1 MSTNND
7 ELLYDEDDSVKFIQN
22 YLPQELKGKFSNDD
36 INYIVDLIYDFYE
49 SNGMLDDDGD
59 DEIEIDLLELFYAL
73 RHRWWAILLALVIGA
88 GAAGVYT
95 KKLIAPHYQ
104 STSMVYVLSKET
116 TLASLA
122 DLQIGSQLT
131 KDYSVIIKSRPV
143 LQEVIDKQNL
153 DLTTDEL
160 GEMITIDN
168 PKDTR
173 ILSITVEDIE
183 PMRAKA
189 IVDEVTKS
197 ASNYI
202 GDIMEMV
209 PPKVIEDG
217 VVAVKPSS
225 PSVKKNAAVG
235 GLGLAVLVCGLI
247 CLKTVLD
254 DTIKSEEDIE
264 KYLGL
269 SVLAVIPDT
278 EKK

>member
-1 MSTNND
+1 M
-7 ELLYDEDDSVKFIQN
+7 EKKF
-22 YLPQELKGKFSNDD
+22 E
-36 INYIVDLIYDFYE
+36 
-49 SNGMLDDDGD
+49 DDDG
-59 DEIEIDLLELFYAL
+59 IEIDLLELFYAL

-153 DLTTDEL
+153 DLTTDGL

>member
-1 MSTNND
+1 M
-7 ELLYDEDDSVKFIQN
+7 EKKFED
-22 YLPQELKGKFSNDD
+22 
-36 INYIVDLIYDFYE
+36 
-49 SNGMLDDDGD
+49 D

-160 GEMITIDN
+160 GKMITIDN
-168 PKDTR
+168 PSDTR

-254 DTIKSEEDIE
+254 DTIKSEEDVE

>member
-1 MSTNND
+1 M
-7 ELLYDEDDSVKFIQN
+7 EKKFED
-22 YLPQELKGKFSNDD
+22 
-36 INYIVDLIYDFYE
+36 
-49 SNGMLDDDGD
+49 D

-153 DLTTDEL
+153 ELTTDEL

>member
-1 MSTNND
+1 M
-7 ELLYDEDDSVKFIQN
+7 EKKFED
-22 YLPQELKGKFSNDD
+22 
-36 INYIVDLIYDFYE
+36 
-49 SNGMLDDDGD
+49 D

-143 LQEVIDKQNL
+143 LQKVIDKQNV

-235 GLGLAVLVCGLI
+235 GLVLAVLVCGLI

>member
-1 MSTNND
+1 M
-7 ELLYDEDDSVKFIQN
+7 EKKFED
-22 YLPQELKGKFSNDD
+22 
-36 INYIVDLIYDFYE
+36 
-49 SNGMLDDDGD
+49 D

-247 CLKTVLD
+247 CLKTILD

>member
-1 MSTNND
+1 M
-7 ELLYDEDDSVKFIQN
+7 EKKFED
-22 YLPQELKGKFSNDD
+22 
-36 INYIVDLIYDFYE
+36 
-49 SNGMLDDDGD
+49 D

-131 KDYSVIIKSRPV
+131 KDYSVIVKSRPV

>member
-1 MSTNND
+1 M
-7 ELLYDEDDSVKFIQN
+7 EKKFED
-22 YLPQELKGKFSNDD
+22 
-36 INYIVDLIYDFYE
+36 
-49 SNGMLDDDGD
+49 D

-217 VVAVKPSS
+217 VVAVKSSS

>member
-1 MSTNND
+1 M
-7 ELLYDEDDSVKFIQN
+7 EKKFED
-22 YLPQELKGKFSNDD
+22 
-36 INYIVDLIYDFYE
+36 
-49 SNGMLDDDGD
+49 D

-116 TLASLA
+116 MLASLA

-153 DLTTDEL
+153 AMTTDEL

>member
-1 MSTNND
+1 M
-7 ELLYDEDDSVKFIQN
+7 EKKFED
-22 YLPQELKGKFSNDD
+22 
-36 INYIVDLIYDFYE
+36 
-49 SNGMLDDDGD
+49 D

-217 VVAVKPSS
+217 VVAVKPRS

>member
-1 MSTNND
+1 M
-7 ELLYDEDDSVKFIQN
+7 EKKFED
-22 YLPQELKGKFSNDD
+22 
-36 INYIVDLIYDFYE
+36 
-49 SNGMLDDDGD
+49 D

-160 GEMITIDN
+160 GKMITIDN
-168 PKDTR
+168 PSDTR

-217 VVAVKPSS
+217 IVAVKPSS

-254 DTIKSEEDIE
+254 DTIKSEEDVE

>member
-1 MSTNND
+1 M
-7 ELLYDEDDSVKFIQN
+7 EKKFED
-22 YLPQELKGKFSNDD
+22 
-36 INYIVDLIYDFYE
+36 
-49 SNGMLDDDGD
+49 D

-88 GAAGVYT
+88 GVAGVYT

-160 GEMITIDN
+160 GAMITIDN

>member
-1 MSTNND
+1 M
-7 ELLYDEDDSVKFIQN
+7 EKKFED
-22 YLPQELKGKFSNDD
+22 
-36 INYIVDLIYDFYE
+36 
-49 SNGMLDDDGD
+49 D

-153 DLTTDEL
+153 AMTTDEL

>member
-1 MSTNND
+1 M
-7 ELLYDEDDSVKFIQN
+7 EKKFED
-22 YLPQELKGKFSNDD
+22 
-36 INYIVDLIYDFYE
+36 
-49 SNGMLDDDGD
+49 D

-153 DLTTDEL
+153 DLTTDGL

>member
-1 MSTNND
+1 M
-7 ELLYDEDDSVKFIQN
+7 EKKFED
-22 YLPQELKGKFSNDD
+22 
-36 INYIVDLIYDFYE
+36 
-49 SNGMLDDDGD
+49 D

-88 GAAGVYT
+88 GAACVYT

>member
-1 MSTNND
+1 M
-7 ELLYDEDDSVKFIQN
+7 EVY
-22 YLPQELKGKFSNDD
+22 
-36 INYIVDLIYDFYE
+36 
-49 SNGMLDDDGD
+49 
-59 DEIEIDLLELFYAL
+59 
-73 RHRWWAILLALVIGA
+73 VIGA

-153 DLTTDEL
+153 DLTTDGL

>member
-1 MSTNND
+1 MITHLFCNS
-7 ELLYDEDDSVKFIQN
+7 
-22 YLPQELKGKFSNDD
+22 P
-36 INYIVDLIYDFYE
+36 
-49 SNGMLDDDGD
+49 
-59 DEIEIDLLELFYAL
+59 LELFYAL

-153 DLTTDEL
+153 AMTTDEL

-189 IVDEVTKS
+189 IVDEVIKS

>member
-1 MSTNND
+1 M
-7 ELLYDEDDSVKFIQN
+7 EKKFED
-22 YLPQELKGKFSNDD
+22 
-36 INYIVDLIYDFYE
+36 
-49 SNGMLDDDGD
+49 D

-160 GEMITIDN
+160 GKMITIDN

>member
-1 MSTNND
+1 M
-7 ELLYDEDDSVKFIQN
+7 EKKFED
-22 YLPQELKGKFSNDD
+22 
-36 INYIVDLIYDFYE
+36 
-49 SNGMLDDDGD
+49 D

-153 DLTTDEL
+153 DLTTEEL
-160 GEMITIDN
+160 GKMITIDN

-217 VVAVKPSS
+217 VAAVKPSS

-269 SVLAVIPDT
+269 SVLAAIPDT

>member
-1 MSTNND
+1 M
-7 ELLYDEDDSVKFIQN
+7 EKKFEDD
-22 YLPQELKGKFSNDD
+22 D
-36 INYIVDLIYDFYE
+36 E
-49 SNGMLDDDGD
+49 S
-59 DEIEIDLLELFYAL
+59 EIDLLELFYAL

-153 DLTTDEL
+153 DLTTDGL

>member
-1 MSTNND
+1 M
-7 ELLYDEDDSVKFIQN
+7 EKKFED
-22 YLPQELKGKFSNDD
+22 
-36 INYIVDLIYDFYE
+36 
-49 SNGMLDDDGD
+49 D

-168 PKDTR
+168 PSDTR

-217 VVAVKPSS
+217 IVAVKPSS

>member
-1 MSTNND
+1 M
-7 ELLYDEDDSVKFIQN
+7 EKKFEDD
-22 YLPQELKGKFSNDD
+22 D
-36 INYIVDLIYDFYE
+36 E
-49 SNGMLDDDGD
+49 S
-59 DEIEIDLLELFYAL
+59 EIDLLELFYAL

-264 KYLGL
+264 KYLGR

>member
-1 MSTNND
+1 M
-7 ELLYDEDDSVKFIQN
+7 EKKFED
-22 YLPQELKGKFSNDD
+22 
-36 INYIVDLIYDFYE
+36 
-49 SNGMLDDDGD
+49 D

-209 PPKVIEDG
+209 PPKIIEEG
-217 VVAVKPSS
+217 VPAEKPSS
-225 PSVKKNAAVG
+225 PNVKKNAAMG
-235 GLGLAVLVCGLI
+235 GLAAAVLISGII
-247 CLKTVLD
+247 CLGVILD
-254 DTIKSEEDIE
+254 DTIKTEEDVE

-269 SVLAVIPDT
+269 TVLASIPDVDET
-278 EKK
+278 GKSENEKGRKKKKTKGAV

>member
-1 MSTNND
+1 M
-7 ELLYDEDDSVKFIQN
+7 EKKFEDDA
-22 YLPQELKGKFSNDD
+22 
-36 INYIVDLIYDFYE
+36 
-49 SNGMLDDDGD
+49 
-59 DEIEIDLLELFYAL
+59 EIEIDLLELFYAL

>member
-1 MSTNND
+1 M
-7 ELLYDEDDSVKFIQN
+7 EKKFED
-22 YLPQELKGKFSNDD
+22 
-36 INYIVDLIYDFYE
+36 
-49 SNGMLDDDGD
+49 D

-160 GEMITIDN
+160 GKMITIDN
-168 PKDTR
+168 PSDTR

-217 VVAVKPSS
+217 IVAVKPSS

>member
-1 MSTNND
+1 M
-7 ELLYDEDDSVKFIQN
+7 EKKFED
-22 YLPQELKGKFSNDD
+22 
-36 INYIVDLIYDFYE
+36 
-49 SNGMLDDDGD
+49 D

-131 KDYSVIIKSRPV
+131 KDSSVIFKSRPV

-153 DLTTDEL
+153 DMTTDEL

>member
-1 MSTNND
+1 M
-7 ELLYDEDDSVKFIQN
+7 EKKFED
-22 YLPQELKGKFSNDD
+22 
-36 INYIVDLIYDFYE
+36 
-49 SNGMLDDDGD
+49 D

-217 VVAVKPSS
+217 VFAVKPSS

>member
-1 MSTNND
+1 M
-7 ELLYDEDDSVKFIQN
+7 EKKFED
-22 YLPQELKGKFSNDD
+22 
-36 INYIVDLIYDFYE
+36 
-49 SNGMLDDDGD
+49 D

-153 DLTTDEL
+153 DLTTDGL
-160 GEMITIDN
+160 GEMITIEN

-209 PPKVIEDG
+209 PPKVIENV

>member
-1 MSTNND
+1 M
-7 ELLYDEDDSVKFIQN
+7 EKKFED
-22 YLPQELKGKFSNDD
+22 
-36 INYIVDLIYDFYE
+36 
-49 SNGMLDDDGD
+49 D

-168 PKDTR
+168 PNDTR

>member
-1 MSTNND
+1 M
-7 ELLYDEDDSVKFIQN
+7 EKKFDD
-22 YLPQELKGKFSNDD
+22 
-36 INYIVDLIYDFYE
+36 
-49 SNGMLDDDGD
+49 D

-73 RHRWWAILLALVIGA
+73 RHRWWAILLALIIGG
-88 GAAGVYT
+88 GAAGLYT
-95 KKLIAPHYQ
+95 KKLVSPIYE

-143 LQEVIDKQNL
+143 LEEVIEKQNL
-153 DLTTDEL
+153 DMTTDDLEK
-160 GEMITIDN
+160 MITIDN

-173 ILSITVEDIE
+173 ILSITVSDIE
-183 PMRAKA
+183 PMRAKS
-189 IVDEVTKS
+189 IVDEVTKA

-217 VVAVKPSS
+217 IVAVRPSS
-225 PSVKKNAAVG
+225 PSVKKNAALG
-235 GLGLAVLVCGLI
+235 GLGLAVLVSGLI
-247 CLKTVLD
+247 CLKTILD

-269 SVLAVIPDT
+269 SVLAVIPDA